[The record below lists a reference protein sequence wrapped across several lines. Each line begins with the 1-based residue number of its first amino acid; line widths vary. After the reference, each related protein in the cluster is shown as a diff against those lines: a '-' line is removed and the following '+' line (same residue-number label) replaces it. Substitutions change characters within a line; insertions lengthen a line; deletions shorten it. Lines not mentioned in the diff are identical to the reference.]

1 MFEVIVHMRKNFS
14 TLTAAEKRELVLQ
27 KKNIPTSIFL
37 GGKEKKHI
45 VQARGTIYGA
55 PTERK
60 PLKP

>member
-1 MFEVIVHMRKNFS
+1 MRKNFS